1 MKRNKQ
7 LLEETQLQYF
17 GEFDEAVVNEYQ
29 EVEEFLEELYI
40 EGICDE
46 IELRAYEE
54 LSYKGSCNED
64 DLDYVKETMKLW
76 CDGEYYRR
84 LSIVNGD

>member
-7 LLEETQLQYF
+7 LFEETHAQYF
-17 GEFDEAVVNEYQ
+17 GEIDEAVGNEHQ
-29 EVEEFLEELYI
+29 EVLGFLEELYI

-46 IELRAYEE
+46 IELRVYED
-54 LSYKGSCNED
+54 LSYKSSCND
-64 DLDYVKETMKLW
+64 IDLEYAKETMKLW
-76 CDGEYYRR
+76 CDGEYFRR